1 MVAMSGDAMDRIY
14 EATVLAFQVQ
24 WDRLTR
30 LDSKINNT
38 LIASATTATLFLGL
52 GGLTLQGVIASVP
65 LYPYLLLTMIG
76 GMILFTASVTLS
88 VLAYKLRDYRY
99 DPNPVKLVEKYSS
112 SEASAIIK
120 ILSHHIAVSADYN
133 KSVND
138 SKTEI
143 LRWTI
148 FSLFGGV
155 LAVLLFAILWLVTT
169 IS

>member
-1 MVAMSGDAMDRIY
+1 
-14 EATVLAFQVQ
+14 
-24 WDRLTR
+24 
-30 LDSKINNT
+30 
-38 LIASATTATLFLGL
+38 
-52 GGLTLQGVIASVP
+52 
-65 LYPYLLLTMIG
+65 MIG

-112 SEASAIIK
+112 SEISAIIQV
-120 ILSHHIAVSADYN
+120 LSHHIAVSADYN

-143 LRWTI
+143 LRWAI

-169 IS
+169 IN